1 MATVT
6 VRQSGGAEIV
16 SIPKAIGK
24 ALGLHVG
31 SELDLSIVDNRIVLD
46 PVVEKTSLEELLGA
60 AACAYLFDIGQQ
72 RLPEFSHRLRGGGL
86 SVFFNR

>member
-1 MATVT
+1 MTTVT
-6 VRQSGGAEIV
+6 VRRSGGAEIE

-46 PVVEKTSLEELLGA
+46 PVVGKTSLEELLAGSPRENFRIKEEDREWIDA
-60 AACAYLFDIGQQ
+60 KPVGKEC
-72 RLPEFSHRLRGGGL
+72 
-86 SVFFNR
+86 

>member
-1 MATVT
+1 MITVV

-31 SELDLSIVDNRIVLD
+31 KEMSLSIIDNKLVLD
-46 PVVEKTSLEELLGA
+46 PIVENTSLEELLAGSSRDCFRILEEDREWLDA
-60 AACAYLFDIGQQ
+60 RPVGK
-72 RLPEFSHRLRGGGL
+72 EG
-86 SVFFNR
+86 